1 MPLKKEKGGWR
12 MTEQEYWR
20 IFMATGSPEAYMLYC
35 QAKRTEQTHVFDDE
49 STGSTGNRLQ

>member
-1 MPLKKEKGGWR
+1 

-35 QAKRTEQTHVFDDE
+35 QAKRTEQIHVFDDE